1 MNISE
6 ANAVNTVLSWVTALS
21 LYEVDS
27 SVDHPT
33 GDELV
38 TAAQFLAGRAH
49 AALGAGPTG
58 DEVAAQVQ
66 LTLDES

>member
-21 LYEVDS
+21 LYELGND
-27 SVDHPT
+27 VDHPT

-38 TAAQFLAGRAH
+38 DAAQFLAGRAH

-58 DEVAAQVQ
+58 DEVAGQVT
-66 LTLDES
+66 LMLDES